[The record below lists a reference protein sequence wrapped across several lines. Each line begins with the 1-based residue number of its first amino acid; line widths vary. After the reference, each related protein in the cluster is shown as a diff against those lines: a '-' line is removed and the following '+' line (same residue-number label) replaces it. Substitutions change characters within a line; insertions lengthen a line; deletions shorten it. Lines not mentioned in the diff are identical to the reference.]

1 MTNPESALLSVR
13 SLTIRFPALRGAPES
28 TPVSGV
34 DFDIFKGETLALVG
48 ESGSGKSLTGLALL
62 GLVPHPGMIDPASR
76 ITLLDQEITA
86 LRGEALRRIRGR
98 RIGMVFQDP
107 GTSLT
112 PVLTIGVQLRE
123 ALTAHRSMGRAE
135 ARRLCEALLGEAG
148 MPDPSA
154 GYEAFPHE
162 LSGGLRQRA
171 LIAIALAGEPD
182 LLIADEP
189 TSALDVT
196 VQAQILETID
206 RLRASRGMAV
216 LLITHDLGI
225 VAGRAD
231 RVAVMYAG
239 QIVEQRSTLGLFRAP
254 AHPYTRALLRAIPR
268 IEARAAELVTIP
280 GTVPLPSDW
289 HSGCRFHPRCG
300 EALARCARENPPVVP
315 LGTGE
320 WSRCWLPE
328 EERK

>member
-1 MTNPESALLSVR
+1 MSGEPLLQVR
-13 SLTIRFPALRGAPES
+13 GLTIRFPATRSAAEAI
-28 TPVSGV
+28 PVRGV
-34 DFDIFKGETLALVG
+34 DFDLYRGEILALVG
-48 ESGSGKSLTGLALL
+48 ESGSGKSLTGLSLL
-62 GLVPHPGMIDPASR
+62 GLVPHPGRVDPDSR
-76 ITLLDQEITA
+76 LLLGDQDINRLSPRD
-86 LRGEALRRIRGR
+86 LRAVRGR

-107 GTSLT
+107 STSLT
-112 PVLTIGVQLRE
+112 PVLTIGTQLRE
-123 ALTAHRSMGRAE
+123 ALTAHRQLDAAE
-135 ARRLCEALLGEAG
+135 ARRRAEALLLEAG
-148 MPDPSA
+148 MPDPEA
-154 GYEAFPHE
+154 GYGAYPHE

-171 LIAIALAGEPD
+171 MIAIALAGEPD

-206 RLRASRGMAV
+206 RLRAERGMAV

-239 QIVEQRSTLGLFRAP
+239 QIVEQRATAELFRSP
-254 AHPYTRALLRAIPR
+254 AHPYTRALLKAIPR
-268 IEARAAELVTIP
+268 LDRAAGELLTIP
-280 GTVPLPSDW
+280 GAVPSPAEW
-289 HSGCRFHPRCG
+289 RTGCRFHPRCG
-300 EALARCARENPPVVP
+300 EALSRCAFENPPVIP

-328 EERK
+328 EKPR